1 MNDVSIKNKKVTEY
15 WKEFY
20 LTDDKLCSL
29 CGNHGVIN
37 TIGVASPNGNYV
49 GRKNFCICPNG
60 QDLRTTYINKSK
72 DRKIMP

>member
-1 MNDVSIKNKKVTEY
+1 
-15 WKEFY
+15 
-20 LTDDKLCSL
+20 L

-37 TIGVASPNGNYV
+37 TIGVASSNGNYV

-60 QDLRTTYINKSK
+60 QDLRTTYIKKSK